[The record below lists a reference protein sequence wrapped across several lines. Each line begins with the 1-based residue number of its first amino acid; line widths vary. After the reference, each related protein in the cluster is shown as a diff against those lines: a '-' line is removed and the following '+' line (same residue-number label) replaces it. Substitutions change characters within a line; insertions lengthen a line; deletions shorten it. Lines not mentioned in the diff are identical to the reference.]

1 VALIVAVGVAA
12 LGGVGWLLVAP
23 VAAQGRQLATDLPGY
38 VEQAQTLV
46 DANPDLFERA
56 RAAAERAA
64 ADPAILLS
72 GLLRVGVGVAAVAS
86 NALIVA
92 VLAVY
97 LLVDGERIIDWVLHY
112 APPRQRAKV
121 RRAMPKISKV
131 VSGYVVGQAITS
143 LLFGVI
149 AFATLTLVGVP
160 QPLLLA
166 VLAGLLDAVPIAGIL
181 VATVPAVL
189 LALTVSWPAATIVFA
204 VYIAYQQVEN
214 YLVVPRIYRGTLK
227 ISSFAVLI
235 AVLVGAKLLGIVGV
249 LLALPVAAAVPVV
262 ERVWRKE

>member
-1 VALIVAVGVAA
+1 
-12 LGGVGWLLVAP
+12 
-23 VAAQGRQLATDLPGY
+23 
-38 VEQAQTLV
+38 
-46 DANPDLFERA
+46 
-56 RAAAERAA
+56 
-64 ADPAILLS
+64 
-72 GLLRVGVGVAAVAS
+72 
-86 NALIVA
+86 
-92 VLAVY
+92 
-97 LLVDGERIIDWVLHY
+97 
-112 APPRQRAKV
+112 
-121 RRAMPKISKV
+121 M
-131 VSGYVVGQAITS
+131 VGQAITS

-204 VYIAYQQVEN
+204 VYIAYQQIEN

-262 ERVWRKE
+262 ERVWREE